1 MYHNRKLWS
10 LFIVLLLLSGCSS
23 TENDDGTTKIGSGG
37 GSSHNAKWTYLVYV
51 AGDNNL
57 ATSAAID
64 INEMEMVGS
73 SDDVNII
80 VQVEYSSTYTPS
92 MPTSTLR
99 GKITKDS
106 DTETI
111 TSQLESIGNR
121 DMGSKEALTEFI
133 NWGVS
138 NYPAEHTA
146 LVLWDH
152 GSGWKSARNSPKRGA
167 LQDATSGTFMS
178 LPDLAS
184 ALRESGKEIDL
195 LDFDACLMAMYEV
208 AYEFKGLVK
217 YMSFSEEVEPG
228 DGDPYD
234 TILQSLR
241 SNPQMSPRE
250 LAVQTAQKYK
260 NFYSHSDRSS
270 VTKSSIDME
279 QIAQLHT
286 ELRELVQLLV
296 ANINT
301 ERSYIQTARGAATS
315 YEYDGNID
323 LGDFLNRLYALT
335 SNTEIKNKI
344 DAIKNTLGV
353 MVVSNKVYSPQ
364 ADNKILQ
371 STGLSIFL
379 PQRSEVSDD
388 DLRDYADLAI
398 NTAVSSPGLPWKDVI
413 NVLVTGDSGS
423 GQTQLETTTGNFAI
437 WLEWDTDAD
446 LDLIVWEPDGEF
458 AAPYIG
464 MTSSNGFLSEDSA
477 TSGIPVEYYS
487 AAEVIQKGRYDIL
500 VNCYSEGTAGPSLA
514 RLKFIDPAHG
524 INDWI
529 VLDERYMDLSV
540 PAPADWYDDAQAM
553 DEVWND
559 SYSDWWWWYSP
570 TYLER
575 SSSFR
580 GLSLTSP
587 YKEQGIEF
595 RVHVNYIPQ
604 KSSQKEG
611 IETAPQNIN
620 AMRETLVQQ
629 LQNMDKAQ

>member
-1 MYHNRKLWS
+1 MYQNRKLWS
-10 LFIVLLLLSGCSS
+10 LFIALLLLSGCSS
-23 TENDDGTTKIGSGG
+23 TESDGTTQTGSG

-57 ATSAAID
+57 AASAATD

-80 VQVEYSSTYTPS
+80 VQVEYSSTYTPDL
-92 MPTSTLR
+92 PTSTLR
-99 GKITKDS
+99 GKITRDS

-111 TSQLESIGNR
+111 SSQFESIGNR

-146 LVLWDH
+146 LILWDH
-152 GSGWKSARNSPKRGA
+152 GSGWKSSRNSPTRGA

-228 DGDPYD
+228 EGNPYD
-234 TILQSLR
+234 TILGSLTN
-241 SNPQMSPRE
+241 NPQMSARD
-250 LAVQTAQKYK
+250 LAVLTAQKYG
-260 NFYSHSDRSS
+260 NYYQGDSRSS
-270 VTKSSIDME
+270 VTKSSVDME
-279 QIAQLHT
+279 QITQLHRELT
-286 ELRELVQLLV
+286 ELSQLIV

-344 DAIKNTLGV
+344 EAIKNTLGV
-353 MVVSNKVYSPQ
+353 MVVSNEIYSPETT
-364 ADNKILQ
+364 NKILQ
-371 STGLSIFL
+371 STGLAIFL

-388 DLRDYADLAI
+388 DLKDYSDLAI
-398 NTAVSSPGLPWKDVI
+398 NKGISSPSLPWKDVI
-413 NVLVTGDSGS
+413 NILVTGDSGS

-437 WLEWDTDAD
+437 WLQWDTDAD
-446 LDLIVWEPDGEF
+446 LDLIVLEPDGEF

-477 TSGIPVEYYS
+477 TSGISVEYYS

-500 VNCYSEGTAGPSLA
+500 VNCYSDGTEGPSLA

-529 VLDERYMDLSV
+529 VLGERHMDLSV
-540 PAPADWYDDAQAM
+540 PAPVNWFDDTQVR

-570 TYLER
+570 TYLDR

-580 GLSLTSP
+580 APSFSVP

-595 RVHVNYIPQ
+595 RVHVNYIPL
-604 KSSQKEG
+604 KSSQKVG
-611 IETAPQNIN
+611 IETDPTSIN
-620 AMRETLVQQ
+620 AMRETLAQE